1 MRTLAFYGAT
11 RTGVLPR
18 GQLLYGVMCA
28 LCAVLLIPLFFSW
41 IGDSYFERVL
51 LIAALLLG
59 SIILTVAKGG
69 SEPLKAHFRVASIL
83 WLFLFCSQLFFAR
96 EYTALDQAVKETFS
110 AAAYAEALE
119 WVFIGAVVVLLY
131 LREQTLVAGL
141 FSGNYKW
148 CVAFAALATFSALY
162 APAHMLALAWALK
175 LWLAVLVLQM
185 FRARMFSL
193 ASVCGLLTTVFWGF
207 AALLMLPVLAIPWTP
222 SALIFWEGRF
232 GIYGHPILG
241 SEFAGVVLLLTLL
254 KRFVSPSRG
263 DYVWLALA
271 SVLLVLSG
279 GKAAIVSAIVAGIV
293 HFALQRKFARAGMLV
308 IAIVVIGYFVVMFS
322 PLSAYLRDYVDTE
335 GANNLTGRTEI
346 WALAWPMMMEKPL
359 LGHGFMSAKFI
370 GLRTDIGF
378 DPTQWHNSLLEIGY
392 TLGAIGLWVYG
403 ALHVVT
409 IKNLVRGY
417 QHSLGERRILCIG
430 CIALYLFILMNAM
443 VDSSFCGGTPSPGF
457 MLFLVLLVASESL
470 ANPSSEEAEEG
481 D

>member
-1 MRTLAFYGAT
+1 MGTEAVVGNSGSSNVSRQDIFA
-11 RTGVLPR
+11 
-18 GQLLYGVMCA
+18 GQRLRPSDDGLLWVCG
-28 LCAVLLIPLFFSW
+28 P
-41 IGDSYFERVL
+41 
-51 LIAALLLG
+51 
-59 SIILTVAKGG
+59 
-69 SEPLKAHFRVASIL
+69 
-83 WLFLFCSQLFFAR
+83 
-96 EYTALDQAVKETFS
+96 
-110 AAAYAEALE
+110 AYAS
-119 WVFIGAVVVLLY
+119 
-131 LREQTLVAGL
+131 R
-141 FSGNYKW
+141 SGDP
-148 CVAFAALATFSALY
+148 L
-162 APAHMLALAWALK
+162 
-175 LWLAVLVLQM
+175 
-185 FRARMFSL
+185 
-193 ASVCGLLTTVFWGF
+193 
-207 AALLMLPVLAIPWTP
+207 TP
-222 SALIFWEGRF
+222 SVPIFWEGRF

-254 KRFVSPSRG
+254 KRSVSPSRG

-293 HFALQRKFARAGMLV
+293 YFALQRKFARAGMLM

-430 CIALYLFILMNAM
+430 CIALYLFILINAM

-470 ANPSSEEAEEG
+470 ANPHRKKPKRVIRPCSFTLDQRSMRNVLPFLCALILATGLHAQVPPSFFGMTINHATWNPPTPWPKVGFAGIRLWDTSTSWTEIEPSKGVYDWAQFDAWLALAKAHNVDLIYTFGSVPCWAAEKCVGEWNYG
-481 D
+481 PPKDIRDWDEFVRAVVNRANGTHPILRNME